1 MPKRSYLPRTI
12 GLLIVFGLTRVLG
25 LSSQE
30 NPPAA
35 APKVSSP
42 GRYEGYSA
50 PLYSEWV
57 RTSRYIPAR
66 DGTKLAIDIYRPSVG
81 GKPVSEPLPVIWT
94 FTPYRRA
101 FKLPGGR
108 VITQMQMM
116 PWLETVLKHGYVIG
130 AADVRGDG
138 ASFGVSTGAFGPEEA
153 ADAYDIIEWLAVQP
167 WSTGKIGMCGIS
179 YQGLTQLLAASTGP
193 PHLAAIMPD
202 MVMFDVYSF
211 AYPGGVFQDDFIA
224 EWSRLVK
231 EVDIIA
237 PAAPVDEDSDG
248 KLLAQALEDHQKNVY
263 PIETTAQGMFR
274 DAFDPRDQTQPYLDQ
289 GPQSYLKG
297 IRERGSKI
305 GVYLVAGWFDMWPRD
320 MLAWFNNLP
329 NPKKIIIGPW
339 SHSHDWAAG
348 WKDTVVPL
356 TGFVP
361 QFDYAAEQIRWY
373 DYWLKGI
380 DNGVMAEPPIHFFT
394 MGAPE
399 QEAWKDA
406 GHWPLPEEKP
416 TPYYFQAGPSGSIQ
430 SANDGRLSDE
440 TSGGKSGQDD
450 YKVDYTTST
459 GPATRW
465 HNGRGGNFSYPD
477 MAANDVKGL
486 TYSTAPLNTAVEVT
500 GHPIVH
506 LWVTSSTDDGD
517 FFAYLEEVDESGYS
531 HYLTEGVLRASHR
544 KLDPPPFNYMNLP
557 YHRSYA
563 EDVGPLPSGQP
574 VELVFDLHPTSNIF
588 DAGHRIRLT
597 ITCADQTSFDTPVLS
612 PAPKVSVYR
621 NSQFASY
628 VQLPVTLGSGGEEA
642 AKGFVFST
650 TLIVGVLIIAV
661 ILLFLFL
668 RARLRK

>member
-1 MPKRSYLPRTI
+1 MQKRSCLPRTI
-12 GLLIVFGLTRVLG
+12 GLLAVFTLTLVPG

-30 NPPAA
+30 NP
-35 APKVSSP
+35 APTPQKISAP
-42 GRYEGYSA
+42 GKYQGYSA
-50 PLYSEWV
+50 PVYIEWV
-57 RTSRYIPAR
+57 RFSQYVPTR
-66 DGTKLAIDIYRPSVG
+66 DGTKLAIDIYRPSVD

-101 FKLPGGR
+101 VKLPDGR
-108 VITQMQMM
+108 LITQMQMM
-116 PWLETVLKHGYVIG
+116 SWLETVLKHGYVIA

-138 ASFGVSTGAFGPEEA
+138 ASFGVSTGTFGPEEA
-153 ADAYDIIEWLAVQP
+153 ADAYDVIEWLAAQP

-202 MVMFDVYSF
+202 MVMFDLYSF

-231 EVDIIA
+231 EVDTIA
-237 PAAPVDEDSDG
+237 PAAPVDEDPDG
-248 KLLAQALEDHQKNVY
+248 KLLAQALEEHKKNVY

-274 DAFDPRDQTQPYLDQ
+274 DAFDPQAQNRPYLDQ

-297 IRERGSKI
+297 IRESGSKI

-320 MLAWFNNLP
+320 MLAWFKNLP
-329 NPKKIIIGPW
+329 NPKKIIIAPW
-339 SHSHDWAAG
+339 SHSHDYAAG
-348 WKDTVVPL
+348 WKDTVSPL
-356 TGFVP
+356 AGFVP
-361 QFDYAAEQIRWY
+361 RFDYAAEQVRWY

-380 DNGVMAEPPIHFFT
+380 DNGIMSEPPIRYFT
-394 MGAPE
+394 IGASE
-399 QEAWKDA
+399 GDAWKHA
-406 GHWPLPEEKP
+406 GQWPLPEEKP
-416 TPYYFQAGPSGSIQ
+416 TAYYFQAGPSGSIH
-430 SANDGRLSDE
+430 SANDGLLSEKAPDSD
-440 TSGGKSGQDD
+440 SGMDD
-450 YKVDYTTST
+450 YTVDYATST

-477 MAANDVKGL
+477 MAANDAKGL
-486 TYSTAPLNTAVEVT
+486 TYTTAPLKKSVEIT
-500 GHPIVH
+500 GHPIVR
-506 LWVTSSTDDGD
+506 LWVTSSADDGD

-544 KLDPPPFNYMNLP
+544 KLDPPPFDYMNVP

-563 EDVGPLPSGQP
+563 EDFAPLPAGQP

-612 PAPKVSVYR
+612 PTPRVSIYR
-621 NSQFASY
+621 NSPFGSY
-628 VQLPVTLGSGGEEA
+628 VQLPVLPASGEEES
-642 AKGFVFST
+642 AKGFVLST
-650 TLIVGVLIIAV
+650 ILIVGAIIIAV
-661 ILLFLFL
+661 IVLFLFL